1 MRLIVVRS
9 VDKRVLSQITSE
21 TDLSEIESKEEV
33 IAFERKRPT
42 KDKKKY
48 FEIEIVI

>member
-33 IAFERKRPT
+33 IAFERKRPM
-42 KDKKKY
+42 KDKKY